1 MNPQAKPRVGLGFT
15 EILVTMVVVGVIL
28 VPILALFSQGS
39 TGTIRTRDELTAH
52 VYADE
57 AIDFLRARG
66 FAAAAP
72 TGEEGMELPEIRV
85 GDQGTRIDPRY
96 TRIVKIAA
104 VEPADHHP
112 HWPAAYRLITVEVS
126 WESAGQRRAIALT
139 STLAA
144 GGQRP

>member
-1 MNPQAKPRVGLGFT
+1 MNLRSRCRAGLGFT

-52 VYADE
+52 LYADE

-66 FAAAAP
+66 FAAAIP
-72 TGEEGMELPEIRV
+72 TGDDGIELPEIRV
-85 GDQGTRIDPRY
+85 GDHGTRIDQRY
-96 TRIVKIAA
+96 TRTIRIAA

-112 HWPAAYRLITVEVS
+112 HWPVAYRLITVEVS

-144 GGQRP
+144 GGQHP